1 MMRKIYII
9 ALVVLVVSCNS
20 KSPEEESNKVIT
32 EEPSMNTEIDKKV
45 SKLLS
50 EMTLEE
56 KVGQMTQITL
66 DVVTKGDNQYS
77 SAQPY
82 ELDSVLVHKAI
93 HTYKVGSI
101 LNTPGV
107 PLSRQDWYKTIKIFQ
122 DEAAKTP
129 RQIPIIYGIDA
140 IHGVNYTTGAT
151 LFPQQIALA
160 ATFNKDLVK
169 EVAKISAY
177 ETRASSI
184 PWNFSPVL
192 GLGRNP
198 LWPRLWET
206 FGEDVYLGK
215 TMGVAMVE
223 GYQGNLGDPYTVAS
237 CMKHYLGYSVPLSGK
252 DRTPAW
258 IPERE
263 LRQYFLP
270 AFKAAVD
277 AGSVTLMINS
287 GEINGVPVHAS
298 KFLLTDVLRGELG
311 FKGLAV
317 TDWADIN
324 YLHTR
329 HKVAETIKDAIR
341 MSVNAGI
348 DMSMVPHD
356 FEFAELLVEL
366 VNEGSVSEERIN
378 SAVTRIL
385 RVKMQLGLFE
395 NPVTDPKN
403 YPDFGSDKFAA
414 VSKKAALES
423 FTLLKNTSNILP
435 LEKGTKILVTGP
447 TANTMRSLN
456 GGWSYNWQ
464 GSEADNYAK
473 DKNTIAE
480 ALVGMG
486 NATFVQGVSFKENNS
501 VDSSTLKEVVFE
513 DKKNIDAAVKAAK
526 QSDVILLCL
535 GENSYT
541 ETPGN
546 TNSIVLPKDQ
556 IELTKA
562 LAKTGKKIILVLLEG
577 RPIIFNEIEPL
588 VDAVFMG
595 YLPGNHGA
603 DALGDL
609 LFGIENPSGR
619 LPINYPKHPH
629 ALVNY
634 NHKHSDNISIPNYY
648 DADYDQQYEFGDG
661 LSYTSFEYSDLSIS
675 ADEMTQDGSI
685 DVSVKVANTGNRKGK
700 EAVLLFISD
709 LYASITPE
717 VRALKGYEKIE
728 LNEGESKVVSFKIT
742 KEELSFVNDALET
755 IAEPGD
761 FEITIG
767 DLKKKIRLK

>member
-1 MMRKIYII
+1 MQKIYII
-9 ALVVLVVSCNS
+9 ILILIVVSCNS
-20 KSPEEESNKVIT
+20 ESNKVDEKSIS
-32 EEPSMNTEIDKKV
+32 EKPAMSSEIDNKV
-45 SKLLS
+45 AALLS

-77 SAQPY
+77 SSQPY
-82 ELDSVLVHKAI
+82 ELDSALVHKAI

-107 PLSRQDWYKTIKIFQ
+107 PLSREDWHRTIKIFQ
-122 DEAAKTP
+122 DEAVKTP
-129 RQIPIIYGIDA
+129 RQIPVIYGIDA
-140 IHGVNYTTGAT
+140 IHGVNYTIGAT
-151 LFPQQIALA
+151 LFPQQIGLA

-169 EVAKISAY
+169 DVAKISAY

-223 GYQGNLGDPYTVAS
+223 GYQGTLGDPNTVAS

-270 AFKAAVD
+270 AFKEAVD

-298 KFLLTDVLRGELG
+298 KFLLTDVLRDELG
-311 FKGLAV
+311 FDGIAV

-329 HKVAETIKDAIR
+329 HKVAETIKDAIK

-356 FEFAELLVEL
+356 FEFVELLVEL
-366 VNEGSVSEERIN
+366 VKEGSVSEERIN
-378 SAVTRIL
+378 SAVSRIL
-385 RVKMQLGLFE
+385 KVKMQLGLFE
-395 NPVTDPKN
+395 NPVTNPKD
-403 YPDFGSDKFAA
+403 YQDFGSAKFAA
-414 VSKKAALES
+414 VSKKAAVES
-423 FTLLKNTSNILP
+423 FTLLKNKNNVLP
-435 LEKGTKILVTGP
+435 LKKGTKLLVTGP

-480 ALVGMG
+480 VFQNSG
-486 NATFVQGVSFKENNS
+486 NAFVQGVSFEG
-501 VDSSTLKEVVFE
+501 
-513 DKKNIDAAVKAAK
+513 KNDINAAVKAAQ
-526 QSDVILLCL
+526 QSDVVLLCL

-546 TNSIVLPKDQ
+546 TNSIMMPKDQ
-556 IELTKA
+556 IELAKA
-562 LAKTGKKIILVLLEG
+562 LSKTGKKIVLILLEG

-588 VDAVFMG
+588 MDAVFMG
-595 YLPGNHGA
+595 YLPGNYGA
-603 DALGDL
+603 DALSDL

-629 ALVNY
+629 AFVNY
-634 NHKHSDNISIPNYY
+634 NHKHSDNISVPNYY
-648 DADYDQQYEFGDG
+648 DSDYDQQYEFGDG
-661 LSYTSFEYSDLSIS
+661 LSYTSFEYSNLSIS
-675 ADEMTQDGSI
+675 ATEMNQDGAI
-685 DVSVKVANTGNRKGK
+685 EVTAKITNTGSKKGK
-700 EAVLLFISD
+700 EAVLLFVSD

-717 VRALKGYEKIE
+717 VRALKGYKKIF
-728 LNEGESKVVSFKIT
+728 LNEGESKEVSFTIT
-742 KEELSFVNDALET
+742 KEELSFVNENMET
-755 IAEPGD
+755 IAESGD
-761 FEITIG
+761 FEISIG
-767 DLKKKIRLK
+767 DLKKKIKLK

>member
-1 MMRKIYII
+1 MRKLYI
-9 ALVVLVVSCNS
+9 VLLILIVVSCTS
-20 KSPEEESNKVIT
+20 ESNNENKKSMSEVPAVST
-32 EEPSMNTEIDKKV
+32 EVDKKV
-45 SKLLS
+45 AALIS

-66 DVVTKGDNQYS
+66 DVITKGDNQYS
-77 SAQPY
+77 SSQPY
-82 ELDSVLVHKAI
+82 QLDSALVHKAI

-107 PLSRQDWYKTIKIFQ
+107 PLSRQDWYSTIKTFQ

-140 IHGVNYTTGAT
+140 IHGVNYTIGAT
-151 LFPQQIALA
+151 LFPQQIGLA

-169 EVAKISAY
+169 EAAKISAY

-223 GYQGNLGDPYTVAS
+223 GYQGTLGDPNTVAS

-270 AFKAAVD
+270 AFKEAVD
-277 AGSVTLMINS
+277 AGSITLMINS

-311 FKGLAV
+311 FEGVAV

-329 HKVAETIKDAIR
+329 HKVAETIKDAIK

-366 VNEGSVSEERIN
+366 VKEGSVSEERIN
-378 SAVTRIL
+378 SAVSRIL
-385 RVKMQLGLFE
+385 KVKMQLGLFE
-395 NPVTDPKN
+395 NPVTNPKD

-414 VSKKAALES
+414 VSKRAALES
-423 FTLLKNTSNILP
+423 FTLLKNKDNILP

-473 DKNTIAE
+473 DMNTISE
-480 ALVGMG
+480 AFTNFG
-486 NATFVQGVSFKENNS
+486 NATFKQGVSFEGENNI
-501 VDSSTLKEVVFE
+501 
-513 DKKNIDAAVKAAK
+513 NAAVKAAK
-526 QSDVILLCL
+526 ESDVILLCL

-546 TNSIVLPKDQ
+546 TNSILMPKDQ
-556 IELTKA
+556 IELAKA
-562 LAKTGKKIILVLLEG
+562 LSKTGKKIVLVLLEG

-595 YLPGNHGA
+595 YLPGNYGA
-603 DALGDL
+603 DALVDL
-609 LFGIENPSGR
+609 LYGIENPSGR

-629 ALVNY
+629 AFVNY
-634 NHKHSDNISIPNYY
+634 NHKHSDNIAVPNYY
-648 DADYDQQYEFGDG
+648 ESDYDQQYEFGDG
-661 LSYTSFEYSDLSIS
+661 MSYTNFEYSDLSLS
-675 ADEMTQDGSI
+675 ADEMDEDGSI
-685 DVSVKVANTGNRKGK
+685 TVSVKVTNTGKRKGK

-717 VRALKGYEKIE
+717 VRALKGYEKILLE
-728 LNEGESKVVSFKIT
+728 AGASRKVSFTIT
-742 KEELSFVNDALET
+742 KDELSFVNEKLET
-755 IAEPGD
+755 VAEPGD
-761 FEITIG
+761 FEITIR
-767 DLKKKIRLK
+767 DLKKKIKLK

>member
-1 MMRKIYII
+1 MMQKLYII
-9 ALVVLVVSCNS
+9 LLVLIVVSCNS
-20 KSPEEESNKVIT
+20 ESNKEDGKSMSEKPIKST
-32 EEPSMNTEIDKKV
+32 ELDNEVAS
-45 SKLLS
+45 LLS
-50 EMTLEE
+50 KMTLEE

-77 SAQPY
+77 SSQPY
-82 ELDSVLVHKAI
+82 KLDSALVYKAI

-107 PLSRQDWYKTIKIFQ
+107 PLSRQDWYKTIKTFQ

-140 IHGVNYTTGAT
+140 IHGVNYTIGAT
-151 LFPQQIALA
+151 LFPQQIGLA

-169 EVAKISAY
+169 EAAKISAY

-215 TMGVAMVE
+215 TMGVAMIE
-223 GYQGNLGDPYTVAS
+223 GYQGTLGDPNTVAS

-270 AFKAAVD
+270 AFKEAVD

-311 FKGLAV
+311 FDGIAV

-329 HKVAETIKDAIR
+329 HKVAETIKDAIK

-356 FEFAELLVEL
+356 FEFSELLVEL
-366 VNEGSVSEERIN
+366 VKEGSVSEERIN
-378 SAVTRIL
+378 DAVSRIL
-385 RVKMQLGLFE
+385 KVKMQLGLFE
-395 NPVTDPKN
+395 NPVTDPKD
-403 YPDFGSDKFAA
+403 YPDFGSDKFAE
-414 VSKKAALES
+414 VSKKAAVES
-423 FTLLKNTSNILP
+423 FTLLKNKNNILP
-435 LEKGTKILVTGP
+435 LEKGAKILVTGP

-480 ALVGMG
+480 TFTNSG
-486 NATFVQGVSFKENNS
+486 NATFIQGVSFEGENNIN
-501 VDSSTLKEVVFE
+501 E
-513 DKKNIDAAVKAAK
+513 AVKAAK

-546 TNSIVLPKDQ
+546 TNSILMPKDQ
-556 IELTKA
+556 IDLAKA
-562 LAKTGKKIILVLLEG
+562 LSKTGKKIILVLLEG

-595 YLPGNHGA
+595 YLPGNYGA
-603 DALGDL
+603 DALTDL

-629 ALVNY
+629 AFVNY
-634 NHKHSDNISIPNYY
+634 NHKHSDNISVPNYY
-648 DADYDQQYEFGDG
+648 DSDYDQQYEFGDG
-661 LSYTSFEYSDLSIS
+661 LSYTSFEYADLSIS
-675 ADEMTQDGSI
+675 SKEMNQDGSI
-685 DVSVKVANTGNRKGK
+685 EVSVNVTNTGSRKGK
-700 EAVLLFISD
+700 ETVLLFISD

-717 VRALKGYEKIE
+717 VRALKGYDKIT
-728 LNEGESKVVSFKIT
+728 LDKGESKKVSFTIT
-742 KEELSFVNDALET
+742 KDELSFVNENLET
-755 IAEPGD
+755 VAEPGD
-761 FEITIG
+761 FEIRIR
-767 DLKKKIRLK
+767 DLKKKIKLK

>member
-1 MMRKIYII
+1 MQKLYII
-9 ALVVLVVSCNS
+9 LLILSVISCGKESDTTTTTAKPISEKPAINS
-20 KSPEEESNKVIT
+20 
-32 EEPSMNTEIDKKV
+32 EIDKKV
-45 SKLLS
+45 ASLLS

-66 DVVTKGDNQYS
+66 DVVTEGDNQYS
-77 SAQPY
+77 SSQPY
-82 ELDSVLVHKAI
+82 KLDTALVKKAI
-93 HTYKVGSI
+93 QIYKVGSI

-107 PLSRQDWYKTIKIFQ
+107 PLSKEDWYTTIKTFQ

-140 IHGVNYTTGAT
+140 IHGVNYTIGAT
-151 LFPQQIALA
+151 LFPQQIGLA

-169 EVAKISAY
+169 EVAKASAY

-206 FGEDVYLGK
+206 FGEDVHLGK

-223 GYQGNLGDPYTVAS
+223 GYQGELGDPNTVAS

-270 AFKAAVD
+270 AFKEAVD

-298 KFLLTDVLRGELG
+298 KFLLTDVLKKELG
-311 FKGLAV
+311 FKGIAL

-341 MSVNAGI
+341 ISINAGV

-356 FEFAELLVEL
+356 FEFADLLVEL
-366 VNEGSVSEERIN
+366 VKEGSVSTDRIDD
-378 SAVTRIL
+378 AVSRIL
-385 RVKMQLGLFE
+385 KVKMQLDLFE
-395 NPVTDPKN
+395 HPVTDPKD
-403 YPDFGSDKFAA
+403 YPDFGSEKFAA
-414 VSKKAALES
+414 LSKKAALES
-423 FTLLKNTSNILP
+423 FTLLKNKDNILP
-435 LEKGTKILVTGP
+435 LTEETKILVTGP
-447 TANTMRSLN
+447 TSSSMRPLN

-464 GSEADNYAK
+464 GNVADIYAK
-473 DKNTIAE
+473 DKNTIAK
-480 ALVGMG
+480 AFVNRG
-486 NATFVQGVSFKENNS
+486 NSTFVQGVSFE
-501 VDSSTLKEVVFE
+501 E
-513 DKKNIDAAVKAAK
+513 KKNIEAAVSAANK
-526 QSDVILLCL
+526 SDVVLLCL

-546 TNSIVLPKDQ
+546 TNSIIMPKGHV
-556 IELTKA
+556 ELTKA

-603 DALGDL
+603 DALADL
-609 LFGIENPSGR
+609 IYGIESPSGR

-629 ALVNY
+629 AFVNY

-661 LSYTSFEYSDLSIS
+661 LSYTNFEYSDMLLSTTKMS
-675 ADEMTQDGSI
+675 LDGSI
-685 DVSVKVANTGNRKGK
+685 NVTVKVTNKGKVKGK
-700 EAVLLFISD
+700 ESVLLFISD
-709 LYASITPE
+709 LYASITRE
-717 VRALKGYEKIE
+717 VRAHKVYEKIE
-728 LNEGESKVVSFKIT
+728 LDVAESKQVSFTIT
-742 KEELSFVNDALET
+742 KDELSFVNNNLET
-755 IAEPGD
+755 VAEPGD
-761 FEITIG
+761 FEINIG
-767 DLKKKIRLK
+767 GLKKIIKLK

>member
-1 MMRKIYII
+1 MHKLYII
-9 ALVVLVVSCNS
+9 VFSLLVLSCNS
-20 KSPEEESNKVIT
+20 KST
-32 EEPSMNTEIDKKV
+32 EDNDKTIKEKPSMNTEIDKKV
-45 SKLLS
+45 ASLLS

-77 SAQPY
+77 STQPY
-82 ELDSVLVHKAI
+82 ELDSALVRKAI

-140 IHGVNYTTGAT
+140 IHGVNYTTEAT

-160 ATFNKDLVK
+160 ATFNRDLVK

-206 FGEDVYLGK
+206 FGEDIYLGK

-223 GYQGNLGDPYTVAS
+223 GYQGTLGDPYTVAS

-311 FKGLAV
+311 FEGIAV

-329 HKVAETIKDAIR
+329 HKVAETIKDAIK
-341 MSVNAGI
+341 MSINAGV

-366 VNEGSVSEERIN
+366 VKEGSVAEERIN
-378 SAVTRIL
+378 SAVSRIL
-385 RVKMQLGLFE
+385 KVKMQLGLFE
-395 NPVTDPKN
+395 SPVTDPKD
-403 YPDFGSDKFAA
+403 YPDFGSEKFAA

-423 FTLLKNTSNILP
+423 FTLLKNKDDVLP

-480 ALVGMG
+480 AIVGLG
-486 NATFVQGVSFKENNS
+486 NATFVQGVSFKEDNGI
-501 VDSSTLKEVVFE
+501 DSTVLKEVSFE
-513 DKKNIDAAVKAAK
+513 DQKNIDAAVKAA
-526 QSDVILLCL
+526 QQTDVILLCL

-546 TNSIVLPKDQ
+546 INSILLPKDQ
-556 IELTKA
+556 VELTKA
-562 LAKTGKKIILVLLEG
+562 LAKTGKKIVLVLLEG

-609 LFGIENPSGR
+609 LYGLESPSGR

-629 ALVNY
+629 AFVNY

-648 DADYDQQYEFGDG
+648 DSDYDQQYEFGDG
-661 LSYTSFEYSDLSIS
+661 LSYTTFEYSNLSVS
-675 ADEMTQDGSI
+675 AEEMNEDGSI
-685 DVSVKVANTGNRKGK
+685 DVSVTVTNTGSRDGK

-717 VRALKGYEKIE
+717 VRALKGYEKIA
-728 LNEGESKVVSFKIT
+728 LSKGESKEVSFTIT
-742 KEELSFVNDALET
+742 KDELSFVNQELKT

-761 FEITIG
+761 FEISIG
-767 DLKKKIRLK
+767 DLKKKIKLK

>member
-1 MMRKIYII
+1 MMRKLYII
-9 ALVVLVVSCNS
+9 VLVLIVISCNS
-20 KSPEEESNKVIT
+20 EANKKKKESVKET
-32 EEPSMNTEIDKKV
+32 PAMNTEIDNKV
-45 SKLLS
+45 ASLLS

-66 DVVTKGDNQYS
+66 DVVTKGDNQFS

-82 ELDSVLVHKAI
+82 ELDSTLVHKAI

-107 PLSRQDWYKTIKIFQ
+107 PLSRQDWYKTIKTFQ

-140 IHGVNYTTGAT
+140 IHGVNYTIGAT
-151 LFPQQIALA
+151 LFPQQIGLA

-169 EVAKISAY
+169 EAAKISAY

-223 GYQGNLGDPYTVAS
+223 GYQGTLGDPNTVAS

-270 AFKAAVD
+270 AFKDAVD

-298 KFLLTDVLRGELG
+298 KFLLTDVLRGELDFQG
-311 FKGLAV
+311 IAV

-329 HKVAETIKDAIR
+329 HKVAETIKDAIKI
-341 MSVNAGI
+341 SVNAGV

-356 FEFAELLVEL
+356 FEFSELLVEL
-366 VNEGSVSEERIN
+366 VKEGSVSEGRIN
-378 SAVTRIL
+378 DAVSRIL
-385 RVKMQLGLFE
+385 KVKMQLGLFE
-395 NPVTDPKN
+395 SPVTDPKN
-403 YPDFGSDKFAA
+403 YPDFGSDKFAE

-423 FTLLKNTSNILP
+423 FTLLKNNNNILP
-435 LEKGTKILVTGP
+435 IAEKSKILVTGP

-473 DKNTIAE
+473 DKNTIAD
-480 ALVGMG
+480 AFTKSG
-486 NATFVQGVSFKENNS
+486 NTTFVQGVSFDGENNIN
-501 VDSSTLKEVVFE
+501 E
-513 DKKNIDAAVKAAK
+513 AVKAAK

-546 TNSIVLPKDQ
+546 INSILLPKDQ

-588 VDAVFMG
+588 VDAVYMG
-595 YLPGNHGA
+595 YLPGNYGA
-603 DALGDL
+603 DALVDL
-609 LFGIENPSGR
+609 LFGLENPSGR

-629 ALVNY
+629 AFVNY
-634 NHKHSDNISIPNYY
+634 NHKHSDNIAVPNYY
-648 DADYDQQYEFGDG
+648 ESDYDQQYEFGDG
-661 LSYTSFEYSDLSIS
+661 LSYTSFKYSDLSLS
-675 ADEMTQDGSI
+675 STQMTQDGSI
-685 DVSVKVANTGNRKGK
+685 KVSVKVTNTGNRKGK
-700 EAVLLFISD
+700 EAVLLFVSD

-717 VRALKGYEKIE
+717 VRALKGYEKIA
-728 LNEGESKVVSFKIT
+728 LNEGESKEVSFTIT
-742 KEELSFVNDALET
+742 KDELSFVNESLET
-755 IAEPGD
+755 IAESGE
-761 FEITIG
+761 FEISIG
-767 DLKKKIRLK
+767 DLKKKFELK

>member
-1 MMRKIYII
+1 MQKLYII
-9 ALVVLVVSCNS
+9 LLVLVVASCS
-20 KSPEEESNKVIT
+20 SESNKEDEKSMSEKSIIST
-32 EEPSMNTEIDKKV
+32 ELDTKV
-45 SKLLS
+45 ATLLS
-50 EMTLEE
+50 KMTLEE

-77 SAQPY
+77 SSQPY
-82 ELDSVLVHKAI
+82 VLDSALVHKAI

-107 PLSRQDWYKTIKIFQ
+107 PLSRQDWYKTIKTFQ

-140 IHGVNYTTGAT
+140 IHGVNYTIGAT
-151 LFPQQIALA
+151 LFPQQIGLA

-169 EVAKISAY
+169 EAAKISAY

-223 GYQGNLGDPYTVAS
+223 GYQGTLGDPNTVAS

-270 AFKAAVD
+270 AFKEAVD

-311 FKGLAV
+311 FDGIAV

-329 HKVAETIKDAIR
+329 HKVAETIKDAIK

-366 VNEGSVSEERIN
+366 VKEGSVSEERIN
-378 SAVTRIL
+378 SAVSRIL
-385 RVKMQLGLFE
+385 KVKMQLGLFE
-395 NPVTDPKN
+395 NPVTDPKK
-403 YPDFGSDKFAA
+403 YPDFGSDKFAT
-414 VSKKAALES
+414 VSKKAAVES
-423 FTLLKNTSNILP
+423 FTLLKNKDNILP
-435 LEKGTKILVTGP
+435 LEKSAKILVTGP

-480 ALVGMG
+480 AFTNLG
-486 NATFVQGVSFKENNS
+486 NATFIQGVSFEGENNM
-501 VDSSTLKEVVFE
+501 
-513 DKKNIDAAVKAAK
+513 DAAVKAAK
-526 QSDVILLCL
+526 QSDVIVLCL

-546 TNSIVLPKDQ
+546 INSILMPKDQ
-556 IELTKA
+556 INLAKA
-562 LAKTGKKIILVLLEG
+562 LSKTGKKIILVLLEG

-603 DALGDL
+603 DALVDL

-629 ALVNY
+629 AFVNY
-634 NHKHSDNISIPNYY
+634 NHKHSDNISVPNYY
-648 DADYDQQYEFGDG
+648 ESDYDQQYEFGDG
-661 LSYTSFEYSDLSIS
+661 LSYTSFEYTNLSIS
-675 ADEMTQDGSI
+675 SAEMDQNGSI
-685 DVSVKVANTGNRKGK
+685 EVSVDITNTGSRKGK
-700 EAVLLFISD
+700 ETVLLFISD

-717 VRALKGYEKIE
+717 VRALKGYDKIA
-728 LNEGESKVVSFKIT
+728 LNKGESKKVSFTIT
-742 KEELSFVNDALET
+742 KDELSFVNENLET
-755 IAEPGD
+755 VAEPGD
-761 FEITIG
+761 FEIRIG
-767 DLKKKIRLK
+767 DLKKKIKLK

>member
-1 MMRKIYII
+1 MKKLYIVLF
-9 ALVVLVVSCNS
+9 ALIVVSCIS
-20 KSPEEESNKVIT
+20 ESNKEDKKT
-32 EEPSMNTEIDKKV
+32 TSEAPATSSEIDKKV
-45 SKLLS
+45 AALLS

-66 DVVTKGDNQYS
+66 DVVTKGNNQYS

-82 ELDSVLVHKAI
+82 QLDSALVHKAI
-93 HTYKVGSI
+93 RTYKVGSI

-107 PLSRQDWYKTIKIFQ
+107 PLSRQDWYKTIKTFQ

-140 IHGVNYTTGAT
+140 IHGVNYTIGAT
-151 LFPQQIALA
+151 LFPQQIGLA
-160 ATFNKDLVK
+160 ATFNRDLVK
-169 EVAKISAY
+169 EAAKISAY

-223 GYQGNLGDPYTVAS
+223 GYQGTLGDPNTVAS

-270 AFKAAVD
+270 AFKEAVD

-298 KFLLTDVLRGELG
+298 KFLLTDVLRNELG
-311 FKGLAV
+311 FDGIAV

-329 HKVAETIKDAIR
+329 HKVAETIKDAIK
-341 MSVNAGI
+341 MSVNAGV

-356 FEFAELLVEL
+356 FEFIELLVEL
-366 VNEGSVSEERIN
+366 VKEGSVSNERID
-378 SAVTRIL
+378 SAVSRIL
-385 RVKMQLGLFE
+385 KVKMQLGLFK
-395 NPVTDPKN
+395 NPITDSKD

-414 VSKKAALES
+414 VSKQAALES
-423 FTLLKNTSNILP
+423 FTLLKNKDNILP
-435 LEKGTKILVTGP
+435 LAEGTKILVTGP
-447 TANTMRSLN
+447 TSNSMRPLN

-480 ALVGMG
+480 ALVNKG
-486 NATFVQGVSFKENNS
+486 NTTFVEGVSFKGE
-501 VDSSTLKEVVFE
+501 
-513 DKKNIDAAVKAAK
+513 KNISAAVKAAK
-526 QSDVILLCL
+526 ASDIVLLCL

-546 TNSIVLPKDQ
+546 INSIVLPKDQ
-556 IELTKA
+556 IELAKA
-562 LAKTGKKIILVLLEG
+562 LSKTGKKIILVLLEG

-595 YLPGNHGA
+595 YLPGNYGA
-603 DALGDL
+603 DALSDL

-629 ALVNY
+629 AFVNY
-634 NHKHSDNISIPNYY
+634 NHKHSDNISVPNYY
-648 DADYDQQYEFGDG
+648 DSDYDQQYEFGDG
-661 LSYTSFEYSDLSIS
+661 LSYTSFEYSDLSV
-675 ADEMTQDGSI
+675 DKTEMEQDGSI
-685 DVSVKVANTGNRKGK
+685 VVSVNVTNTGSRKGK
-700 EAVLLFISD
+700 EAVLLFVSD

-728 LNEGESKVVSFKIT
+728 LDAKESKKISFTIT
-742 KEELSFVNDALET
+742 KEELSFVNENLET
-755 IAEPGD
+755 VAEPGD
-761 FEITIG
+761 FEISIG
-767 DLKKKIRLK
+767 DLKKKIKLK

>member
-1 MMRKIYII
+1 MQKLYI
-9 ALVVLVVSCNS
+9 VLLTLIVVSCTS
-20 KSPEEESNKVIT
+20 ESNNDNKKSMSEGPAINSETDTKVAT
-32 EEPSMNTEIDKKV
+32 
-45 SKLLS
+45 LLS

-66 DVVTKGDNQYS
+66 DVVTKSDNQYS
-77 SAQPY
+77 SSQPY
-82 ELDSVLVHKAI
+82 QLDSALVHKAI

-107 PLSRQDWYKTIKIFQ
+107 PLSREDWYTTIKTFQ

-129 RQIPIIYGIDA
+129 RKIPIIYGIDA

-151 LFPQQIALA
+151 LFPQQIGLA

-215 TMGVAMVE
+215 TLGVAMVE
-223 GYQGNLGDPYTVAS
+223 GYQGTLGDPNTVAS

-270 AFKAAVD
+270 AFKEAVD

-298 KFLLTDVLRGELG
+298 KFLLTDVLREELG
-311 FKGLAV
+311 FDGIAV

-329 HKVAETIKDAIR
+329 HKVAETIKDAIK

-366 VNEGSVSEERIN
+366 VKEGSVSEERIN
-378 SAVTRIL
+378 SAVSRIL
-385 RVKMQLGLFE
+385 KVKMQLGLFE
-395 NPVTDPKN
+395 NPVTNPKN

-414 VSKKAALES
+414 VSKEAALES
-423 FTLLKNTSNILP
+423 FTLLKNNDSILP
-435 LEKGTKILVTGP
+435 LKKGTKILITGP

-464 GSEADNYAK
+464 GSEADIYAN
-473 DKNTIAE
+473 DKNTIAKAFGSFE
-480 ALVGMG
+480 
-486 NATFVQGVSFKENNS
+486 NATFVQGVSFSE
-501 VDSSTLKEVVFE
+501 
-513 DKKNIDAAVKAAK
+513 KKNIDAAVNAAR
-526 QSDVILLCL
+526 QSDVVLLCL

-546 TNSIVLPKDQ
+546 INSIMMPKDQ
-556 IELTKA
+556 IELAKA
-562 LAKTGKKIILVLLEG
+562 LSKTGKKIVLVLLEG
-577 RPIIFNEIEPL
+577 RPIIFSEIEPL

-595 YLPGNHGA
+595 YLPGNYGA
-603 DALGDL
+603 DALVDL
-609 LFGIENPSGR
+609 LYGVENPSGR

-629 ALVNY
+629 AFVNY
-634 NHKHSDNISIPNYY
+634 NHKHSDNIAVPNYY
-648 DADYDQQYEFGDG
+648 ESDYDQQYEFGDG
-661 LSYTSFEYSDLSIS
+661 LSYTNFEYTNLSLS
-675 ADEMTQDGSI
+675 ASEMDQNGLI
-685 DVSVKVANTGNRKGK
+685 EVSVDVTNTGARKGK
-700 EAVLLFISD
+700 EAVLLFVSD

-717 VRALKGYEKIE
+717 VRALKGYEKIVLE
-728 LNEGESKVVSFKIT
+728 AGASKQVSFTIT
-742 KEELSFVNDALET
+742 KDALSFVNEKLET
-755 IAEPGD
+755 VAEPGD
-761 FEITIG
+761 FEIKIG
-767 DLKKKIRLK
+767 ELKKKIMLK

>member
-1 MMRKIYII
+1 MHKLYII
-9 ALVVLVVSCNS
+9 VFSLFVLSCNS
-20 KSPEEESNKVIT
+20 KST
-32 EEPSMNTEIDKKV
+32 EENDKTIKEKPSMNTEIDKKV
-45 SKLLS
+45 ASLLS

-77 SAQPY
+77 SALPY
-82 ELDSVLVHKAI
+82 ELDSALVRKAI

-101 LNTPGV
+101 LNTPGI

-140 IHGVNYTTGAT
+140 IHGVNYTTEAT

-160 ATFNKDLVK
+160 ATFNRDLVK

-223 GYQGNLGDPYTVAS
+223 GYQGTLGDPYTVAS

-311 FKGLAV
+311 FEGIAV

-329 HKVAETIKDAIR
+329 HKVAETIKDAIK
-341 MSVNAGI
+341 MSINAGV

-366 VNEGSVSEERIN
+366 VKEGSVAEERIN
-378 SAVTRIL
+378 SAVSRIL
-385 RVKMQLGLFE
+385 KVKMQLGLFE
-395 NPVTDPKN
+395 SPVTDPKD
-403 YPDFGSDKFAA
+403 YPDFGSEKFAS

-423 FTLLKNTSNILP
+423 FTLLKNKEDVLP

-480 ALVGMG
+480 AIVGLG
-486 NATFVQGVSFKENNS
+486 NATFVQGVSFKEDNGI
-501 VDSSTLKEVVFE
+501 DSTVLKEVSFE
-513 DKKNIDAAVKAAK
+513 DQKNIDAAVKAA
-526 QSDVILLCL
+526 QQTDVILLCL

-546 TNSIVLPKDQ
+546 INSILLPKDQ
-556 IELTKA
+556 VELTKA
-562 LAKTGKKIILVLLEG
+562 LAKTGKKIVLVLLEG

-609 LFGIENPSGR
+609 LYGLESPSGR

-629 ALVNY
+629 AFVNY

-648 DADYDQQYEFGDG
+648 DSDYDQQYEFGDG
-661 LSYTSFEYSDLSIS
+661 LSYTTFEYSNLSVS
-675 ADEMTQDGSI
+675 AEEMNEDGSI
-685 DVSVKVANTGNRKGK
+685 DVSITVTNTGSRDGK

-717 VRALKGYEKIE
+717 VRALKGYEKIA
-728 LNEGESKVVSFKIT
+728 LSKGESKEVSFTIT
-742 KEELSFVNDALET
+742 KDELSFVNQELET

-761 FEITIG
+761 FEISIG
-767 DLKKKIRLK
+767 DLKKKIKLK

>member
-1 MMRKIYII
+1 MMRKLYII
-9 ALVVLVVSCNS
+9 VLVLTVISCDSEVN
-20 KSPEEESNKVIT
+20 KKKKESVIET
-32 EEPSMNTEIDKKV
+32 PAMNTEIDNKV
-45 SKLLS
+45 ASLLS

-66 DVVTKGDNQYS
+66 DVVTKGDNQFS

-82 ELDSVLVHKAI
+82 ELDSALVHKAI

-107 PLSRQDWYKTIKIFQ
+107 PLSRQDWYKTIKNFQ

-140 IHGVNYTTGAT
+140 IHGVNYTIGAT
-151 LFPQQIALA
+151 LFPQQIGLA

-169 EVAKISAY
+169 EAAKISAY

-223 GYQGNLGDPYTVAS
+223 GYQGTLGDPNTVAS

-270 AFKAAVD
+270 AFKEAVD

-311 FKGLAV
+311 FQGIAV

-329 HKVAETIKDAIR
+329 HKVAETIKDAIKI
-341 MSVNAGI
+341 SVNAGI

-356 FEFAELLVEL
+356 FEFSELLVEL
-366 VNEGSVSEERIN
+366 VKEGSVSEGRIN
-378 SAVTRIL
+378 DAVSRIL
-385 RVKMQLGLFE
+385 KVKMQLGLFE
-395 NPVTDPKN
+395 NPVTDPKK
-403 YPDFGSDKFAA
+403 YPDFGSDKFAE

-423 FTLLKNTSNILP
+423 FTLLKNNNNILP
-435 LEKGTKILVTGP
+435 IAGKSKILVTGP

-473 DKNTIAE
+473 DKNTIAD
-480 ALVGMG
+480 AFTKSG
-486 NATFVQGVSFKENNS
+486 NATFTQGVSFEGKNNIN
-501 VDSSTLKEVVFE
+501 E
-513 DKKNIDAAVKAAK
+513 AVKAAK

-546 TNSIVLPKDQ
+546 INSILLPKDQ
-556 IELTKA
+556 VELTKA

-588 VDAVFMG
+588 VDAVYMG
-595 YLPGNHGA
+595 YLPGNYGA
-603 DALGDL
+603 DALVDL
-609 LFGIENPSGR
+609 LFGLENPSGR

-629 ALVNY
+629 AFVNY
-634 NHKHSDNISIPNYY
+634 NHKHSDNIAVSNYY
-648 DADYDQQYEFGDG
+648 ESDYDQQYEFGDG
-661 LSYTSFEYSDLSIS
+661 LSYTSFKYSDLSLS
-675 ADEMTQDGSI
+675 STQMTQDGSI
-685 DVSVKVANTGNRKGK
+685 KVSVKVTNTGNRKGK
-700 EAVLLFISD
+700 EAVLLFVSD

-717 VRALKGYEKIE
+717 VRALKGYEKID
-728 LNEGESKVVSFKIT
+728 LNKGESKEVSFTIT
-742 KEELSFVNDALET
+742 KDELSFVNESLET
-755 IAEPGD
+755 IAESGE
-761 FEITIG
+761 FEISIG
-767 DLKKKIRLK
+767 DLKKKFELK

>member
-1 MMRKIYII
+1 MMQKLYII
-9 ALVVLVVSCNS
+9 LLVLIVISCDS
-20 KSPEEESNKVIT
+20 KESVENKKSIS
-32 EEPSMNTEIDKKV
+32 EKPSMNTELDDKV
-45 SKLLS
+45 AALLS

-66 DVVTKGDNQYS
+66 DVVTKGDNQFS

-82 ELDSVLVHKAI
+82 QLDSALVHKAI

-140 IHGVNYTTGAT
+140 IHGVNYTIGAT
-151 LFPQQIALA
+151 LFPQQIGLA
-160 ATFNKDLVK
+160 ATFNKELVK
-169 EVAKISAY
+169 EVAEISAY

-223 GYQGNLGDPYTVAS
+223 GYQGNLGDPNTVAS

-270 AFKAAVD
+270 AFREAVD

-298 KFLLTDVLRGELG
+298 KFLLTDVLRNELG
-311 FKGLAV
+311 FDGIAV

-356 FEFAELLVEL
+356 FEFIELLVEL
-366 VNEGSVSEERIN
+366 VKEGSVSEERIN
-378 SAVTRIL
+378 SAVSRIL
-385 RVKMQLGLFE
+385 KVKMQLDLFE
-395 NPVTDPKN
+395 NPVTRSED
-403 YPDFGSDKFAA
+403 YPDFGSGKFAQ
-414 VSKKAALES
+414 VSKNAALES
-423 FTLLKNTSNILP
+423 FTLLKNKNNILP

-480 ALVGMG
+480 AFVNLG
-486 NATFVQGVSFKENNS
+486 NVFVEGVSFKKS
-501 VDSSTLKEVVFE
+501 GIDSNTSQEILFE
-513 DKKNIDAAVKAAK
+513 DKNNISAAMKAAK
-526 QSDVILLCL
+526 NSDVILLCL

-546 TNSIVLPKDQ
+546 INSIMMPKDQ
-556 IELTKA
+556 IKLAKA
-562 LAKTGKKIILVLLEG
+562 LSKTGKKIILVLLEG

-603 DALGDL
+603 DALSDL
-609 LFGIENPSGR
+609 LFGIESPSGR

-629 ALVNY
+629 AFVNY
-634 NHKHSDNISIPNYY
+634 NHKHSDNIAVPNYY
-648 DADYDQQYEFGDG
+648 ESDYDQQYEFGDG
-661 LSYTSFEYSDLSIS
+661 LSYTSFEYSNLSLS
-675 ADEMTQDGSI
+675 SSEMKQDGSI
-685 DVSVKVANTGNRKGK
+685 TVSVKVTNTGNRKGK
-700 EAVLLFISD
+700 EAVLLFVSD

-717 VRALKGYEKIE
+717 VRALKGYEKIT
-728 LNEGESKVVSFKIT
+728 LNEGEFKEVSFTIT
-742 KEELSFVNDALET
+742 KDELSFVNESLET
-755 IAEPGD
+755 IAESGE
-761 FEITIG
+761 FEIRIG
-767 DLKKKIRLK
+767 DLKKKFELK

>member
-1 MMRKIYII
+1 M
-9 ALVVLVVSCNS
+9 NS
-20 KSPEEESNKVIT
+20 
-32 EEPSMNTEIDKKV
+32 EIDQKV
-45 SKLLS
+45 ATLLS

-77 SAQPY
+77 SSQPY
-82 ELDSVLVHKAI
+82 SLDSALVHKAI
-93 HTYKVGSI
+93 HSYKVGSI

-107 PLSRQDWYKTIKIFQ
+107 PLSKEDWYKTIKIFQ

-140 IHGVNYTTGAT
+140 IHGVNYTIGAT
-151 LFPQQIALA
+151 LFPQQIGLA
-160 ATFNKDLVK
+160 ATFNKSLVK
-169 EVAKISAY
+169 EVAKVSAY

-223 GYQGNLGDPYTVAS
+223 GYQGTLGDPNTVAS

-270 AFKAAVD
+270 AFKEAVD
-277 AGSVTLMINS
+277 AGSITLMINS

-298 KFLLTDVLRGELG
+298 SFLLTDVLRGELG
-311 FKGLAV
+311 FEGIAV

-329 HKVAETIKDAIR
+329 HKVAETIKDAIK

-366 VNEGSVSEERIN
+366 VKEGSVSNERID
-378 SAVTRIL
+378 SAVSRIL
-385 RVKMQLGLFE
+385 KVKMQLGLFE

-414 VSKKAALES
+414 LSKKAAIES
-423 FTLLKNTSNILP
+423 FTLLKNKNNILP
-435 LEKGTKILVTGP
+435 LSEGIKILVTGP
-447 TANTMRSLN
+447 TANSMRPLN

-464 GSEADNYAK
+464 GSEADNYAD
-473 DKNTIAE
+473 DKNTIAD
-480 ALVGMG
+480 AFSKKV
-486 NATFVQGVSFKENNS
+486 NTTFVQGV
-501 VDSSTLKEVVFE
+501 TFE
-513 DKKNIDAAVKAAK
+513 GGNTIEAAVKAAAK
-526 QSDVILLCL
+526 SDVVLLCL

-546 TNSIVLPKDQ
+546 TNSIIMPDNQ
-556 IELTKA
+556 IELAKA
-562 LAKTGKKIILVLLEG
+562 LSETGKKIILVLLEG

-595 YLPGNHGA
+595 YLPGNYGA
-603 DALGDL
+603 DALADL
-609 LFGIENPSGR
+609 VYGVENPSGR

-629 ALVNY
+629 AFVNY
-634 NHKHSDNISIPNYY
+634 NHKHSDNIVVPNYY
-648 DADYDQQYEFGDG
+648 ESDYDQQYEFGDG
-661 LSYTSFEYSDLSIS
+661 LSYTTFEYSDLSLNAIEMS
-675 ADEMTQDGSI
+675 EDESI
-685 DVSVKVANTGNRKGK
+685 EVSVKITNTGNRKGK
-700 EAVLLFISD
+700 ESVLLFISD

-728 LNEGESKVVSFKIT
+728 LDAAESEIVHFTIT
-742 KEELSFVNDALET
+742 KDELSFVNENLKT
-755 IAEPGD
+755 TAEPGD
-761 FEITIG
+761 FEINVG
-767 DLKKKIRLK
+767 GLKKKIKLK

>member
-1 MMRKIYII
+1 MRKLYII
-9 ALVVLVVSCNS
+9 VLVLTVISCDSEVN
-20 KSPEEESNKVIT
+20 KKKKESVIET
-32 EEPSMNTEIDKKV
+32 PAMNTEIDNKV
-45 SKLLS
+45 VSLLS

-66 DVVTKGDNQYS
+66 DVVTKGDNQFS

-82 ELDSVLVHKAI
+82 ELDSALVHKAI

-107 PLSRQDWYKTIKIFQ
+107 PLSRQDWYKTIKTFQ

-140 IHGVNYTTGAT
+140 IHGVNYTIGAT
-151 LFPQQIALA
+151 LFPQQIGLA

-169 EVAKISAY
+169 EAAKISAY

-184 PWNFSPVL
+184 SWNFSPVL

-223 GYQGNLGDPYTVAS
+223 GYQGTLGDPNTVAS

-270 AFKAAVD
+270 AFKEAVD

-311 FKGLAV
+311 FQGIAV

-329 HKVAETIKDAIR
+329 HKVAETIKDAIKI
-341 MSVNAGI
+341 SVNAGI

-356 FEFAELLVEL
+356 FEFSELLVEL
-366 VNEGSVSEERIN
+366 VKEGSVSEGRIN
-378 SAVTRIL
+378 DAVSRIL
-385 RVKMQLGLFE
+385 KVKMQLGLFE
-395 NPVTDPKN
+395 KPVTDPKK
-403 YPDFGSDKFAA
+403 YPDFGSDKFAE

-423 FTLLKNTSNILP
+423 FTLLKNNNNILP
-435 LEKGTKILVTGP
+435 IAEKSKILVTGP

-473 DKNTIAE
+473 DKNTIAD
-480 ALVGMG
+480 AFTKSG
-486 NATFVQGVSFKENNS
+486 NATFTQGVSFEGENNIN
-501 VDSSTLKEVVFE
+501 E
-513 DKKNIDAAVKAAK
+513 AVKAAK

-546 TNSIVLPKDQ
+546 INSILLPKDQ
-556 IELTKA
+556 VELTKA

-588 VDAVFMG
+588 VDAVYMG
-595 YLPGNHGA
+595 YLPGNYGA
-603 DALGDL
+603 DALVDL
-609 LFGIENPSGR
+609 LFGLENPSGR
-619 LPINYPKHPH
+619 LPINYPKHPN
-629 ALVNY
+629 AFVNY
-634 NHKHSDNISIPNYY
+634 NHKHSDNIAVPNYY
-648 DADYDQQYEFGDG
+648 ESDYDQQYEFGDG
-661 LSYTSFEYSDLSIS
+661 LSYTSFKYSDLSLS
-675 ADEMTQDGSI
+675 STQMTQDGSI
-685 DVSVKVANTGNRKGK
+685 KVSVQVTNTGNRKGK
-700 EAVLLFISD
+700 EVVLLFVSD

-717 VRALKGYEKIE
+717 VRALKGYEKID
-728 LNEGESKVVSFKIT
+728 LNKGESKEVSFTIT
-742 KEELSFVNDALET
+742 KDELSFVNESLET
-755 IAEPGD
+755 IAESGE
-761 FEITIG
+761 FEISIG
-767 DLKKKIRLK
+767 DLKKKFELK

>member
-1 MMRKIYII
+1 MRKLYIV
-9 ALVVLVVSCNS
+9 LVTLIVVSCTSETTNNENN
-20 KSPEEESNKVIT
+20 KSMSEKPVES
-32 EEPSMNTEIDKKV
+32 TEIDKKV
-45 SKLLS
+45 AKLLS

-77 SAQPY
+77 SSQPY
-82 ELDSVLVHKAI
+82 QLDSALVHKAI

-101 LNTPGV
+101 LNTPGI
-107 PLSRQDWYKTIKIFQ
+107 PLSREEWYRTIKIFQ

-140 IHGVNYTTGAT
+140 IHGVNYTTDAT
-151 LFPQQIALA
+151 LFPQQIGLA

-215 TMGVAMVE
+215 TMGVSMVE
-223 GYQGNLGDPYTVAS
+223 GYQGTLGDPNTVAS

-270 AFKAAVD
+270 AFKEAID

-287 GEINGVPVHAS
+287 GEINGIPVHAS
-298 KFLLTDVLRGELG
+298 KFLLTDVLRNELG
-311 FKGLAV
+311 FEGIAV

-329 HKVAETIKDAIR
+329 HKVAETIKDAIK

-356 FEFAELLVEL
+356 FEFSELLVEL
-366 VNEGSVSEERIN
+366 VKEGDVSEKRIN
-378 SAVTRIL
+378 DAVARIL
-385 RVKMQLGLFE
+385 KVKMQLGLFE
-395 NPVTDPKN
+395 KPVTNPKD

-414 VSKKAALES
+414 ISKKAAIES
-423 FTLLKNTSNILP
+423 FTLLKNEENILP
-435 LEKGTKILVTGP
+435 LKKGTKIVVTGP

-473 DKNTIAE
+473 DKNTVAE
-480 ALVGMG
+480 AFMNFD
-486 NATFVQGVSFKENNS
+486 NATFVQGVSFEG
-501 VDSSTLKEVVFE
+501 
-513 DKKNIDAAVKAAK
+513 KNDITAVVKAAR
-526 QSDVILLCL
+526 QSEVVLLCL

-546 TNSIVLPKDQ
+546 TNSILMPKDQ
-556 IELTKA
+556 VELAKE

-595 YLPGNHGA
+595 YLPGNYGA
-603 DALGDL
+603 DALVDL
-609 LFGIENPSGR
+609 VYGIENPSGR

-629 ALVNY
+629 AFVNY
-634 NHKHSDNISIPNYY
+634 NHKHSDNISVPNYY
-648 DADYDQQYEFGDG
+648 EADYDQQYEFGDG
-661 LSYTSFEYSDLSIS
+661 LSYTNFEYSDLSLS
-675 ADEMTQDGSI
+675 ADEMDQDGSI
-685 DVSVKVANTGNRKGK
+685 EVSVNVTNTGKTKGK

-717 VRALKGYEKIE
+717 VRALKGYEKILLE
-728 LNEGESKVVSFKIT
+728 AGASEKVSFTIT
-742 KEELSFVNDALET
+742 KEELSFVNAKLET

-761 FEITIG
+761 FEIKVG
-767 DLKKKIRLK
+767 DLKKKIKLK

>member
-1 MMRKIYII
+1 MMRKLYII
-9 ALVVLVVSCNS
+9 VLVLIVISCDSEVN
-20 KSPEEESNKVIT
+20 KKKKESVRET
-32 EEPSMNTEIDKKV
+32 PAMNTEIDNKV
-45 SKLLS
+45 ASLLS

-66 DVVTKGDNQYS
+66 DVVTKGDNQFS

-82 ELDSVLVHKAI
+82 ELDSALVHKAI

-107 PLSRQDWYKTIKIFQ
+107 PLSRQDWYKTIKTFQ

-140 IHGVNYTTGAT
+140 IHGVNYTIGAT
-151 LFPQQIALA
+151 LFPQQIGLA
-160 ATFNKDLVK
+160 ATFNKDLVR
-169 EVAKISAY
+169 EAAKISAY

-223 GYQGNLGDPYTVAS
+223 GYQGTLGDPNTVAS

-270 AFKAAVD
+270 AFKEAVD

-311 FKGLAV
+311 FQGIAV

-329 HKVAETIKDAIR
+329 HKVAETIKDAIKI
-341 MSVNAGI
+341 SVNAGI

-356 FEFAELLVEL
+356 FEFSELLVEL
-366 VNEGSVSEERIN
+366 VKEGSVSEETIN
-378 SAVTRIL
+378 DAVSRIL
-385 RVKMQLGLFE
+385 KVKMQLGLFE
-395 NPVTDPKN
+395 NPVTDPKK
-403 YPDFGSDKFAA
+403 YPDFGSKKFAE

-423 FTLLKNTSNILP
+423 FTLLKNNNNILP
-435 LEKGTKILVTGP
+435 IAEKSKILVTGP

-473 DKNTIAE
+473 DKNTIAD
-480 ALVGMG
+480 AFTKSG
-486 NATFVQGVSFKENNS
+486 NTTFIQGVSFDGENNIN
-501 VDSSTLKEVVFE
+501 E
-513 DKKNIDAAVKAAK
+513 AVKAAK

-546 TNSIVLPKDQ
+546 INSILLPKDQ

-588 VDAVFMG
+588 VDAVYMG
-595 YLPGNHGA
+595 YLPGNYGA
-603 DALGDL
+603 DALVDL
-609 LFGIENPSGR
+609 LFGLENPSGR

-629 ALVNY
+629 AFVNY
-634 NHKHSDNISIPNYY
+634 NHKHSDNIAVPNYY
-648 DADYDQQYEFGDG
+648 ESDYDQQYEFGDG
-661 LSYTSFEYSDLSIS
+661 LSYTSFKYSDLSLS
-675 ADEMTQDGSI
+675 ATQMTQDGSI
-685 DVSVKVANTGNRKGK
+685 KVSVKVTNTGNRKGK
-700 EAVLLFISD
+700 EAVLLFVSD

-717 VRALKGYEKIE
+717 VRALKGYEKIA
-728 LNEGESKVVSFKIT
+728 LNAGESKVVSFTIT
-742 KEELSFVNDALET
+742 KDELSFVNESLET
-755 IAEPGD
+755 IAESGE
-761 FEITIG
+761 FEISIG
-767 DLKKKIRLK
+767 DLKKKFELK

>member
-1 MMRKIYII
+1 MMHKLYII
-9 ALVVLVVSCNS
+9 VFSLFVLSCNS
-20 KSPEEESNKVIT
+20 KST
-32 EEPSMNTEIDKKV
+32 EENDKTIKEKPSMNTEIDKKV
-45 SKLLS
+45 ASLLS

-77 SAQPY
+77 SALPY
-82 ELDSVLVHKAI
+82 ELDSALVRKAI

-101 LNTPGV
+101 LNTPGI

-140 IHGVNYTTGAT
+140 IHGVNYTTEAT

-160 ATFNKDLVK
+160 ATFNRDLVK

-223 GYQGNLGDPYTVAS
+223 GYQGTLGDPYTVAS

-311 FKGLAV
+311 FEGIAV

-329 HKVAETIKDAIR
+329 HKVAETIKDAIK
-341 MSVNAGI
+341 MSINAGV

-366 VNEGSVSEERIN
+366 VKEGSVAEERIN
-378 SAVTRIL
+378 SAVSRIL
-385 RVKMQLGLFE
+385 KVKMQLGLFE
-395 NPVTDPKN
+395 SPVTDPKD
-403 YPDFGSDKFAA
+403 YPDFGSEKFAS

-423 FTLLKNTSNILP
+423 FTLLKNKEDVLP

-480 ALVGMG
+480 AIVGLG
-486 NATFVQGVSFKENNS
+486 NATFVQGVSFKEDNGI
-501 VDSSTLKEVVFE
+501 DSTVLKEVSFE
-513 DKKNIDAAVKAAK
+513 DQKNIDAAVKAA
-526 QSDVILLCL
+526 QQTDVILLCL

-546 TNSIVLPKDQ
+546 INSILLPKDQ
-556 IELTKA
+556 VELTKA
-562 LAKTGKKIILVLLEG
+562 LAKTGKKIVLVLLEG

-609 LFGIENPSGR
+609 LYGLESPSGR

-629 ALVNY
+629 AFVNY

-648 DADYDQQYEFGDG
+648 DSDYDQQYEFGDG
-661 LSYTSFEYSDLSIS
+661 LSYTTFEYSNLSVS
-675 ADEMTQDGSI
+675 AEEMNEDGSI
-685 DVSVKVANTGNRKGK
+685 DVSITVTNTGSRDGK

-717 VRALKGYEKIE
+717 VRALKGYEKIA
-728 LNEGESKVVSFKIT
+728 LSKGESKEVSFTIT
-742 KEELSFVNDALET
+742 KDELSFVNQELET

-761 FEITIG
+761 FEISIG
-767 DLKKKIRLK
+767 DLKKKIKLK

>member
-1 MMRKIYII
+1 MRRYII
-9 ALVVLVVSCNS
+9 TILGLLIVSCNS
-20 KSPEEESNKVIT
+20 ETNTTTTSNQPASQTTSK
-32 EEPSMNTEIDKKV
+32 EDSELDKKV
-45 SKLLS
+45 ASLLS

-66 DVVTKGDNQYS
+66 DVVTKGDDQYS
-77 SAQPY
+77 SSLPY
-82 ELDSVLVHKAI
+82 RLDSALVHKAI
-93 HTYKVGSI
+93 HTYKVGSV
-101 LNTPGV
+101 LNTPGI
-107 PLSRQDWYKTIKIFQ
+107 PLSKEDWYKTIKVFQ

-151 LFPQQIALA
+151 LFPQQIGLA
-160 ATFNKDLVK
+160 ATFNPILVK
-169 EVAKISAY
+169 EAARISAY

-223 GYQGNLGDPYTVAS
+223 GYQGKVGDLTTVAS

-270 AFKAAVD
+270 AFKAAID
-277 AGSVTLMINS
+277 AGSITLMINS
-287 GEINGVPVHAS
+287 GDINGVPVHAS
-298 KFLLTDVLRGELG
+298 KFLLTDVLRDELG

-317 TDWADIN
+317 TDWSDIN

-329 HKVAETIKDAIR
+329 HKVAPTIKDAIR

-356 FEFAELLVEL
+356 FQFSELLVEL
-366 VNEGSVSEERIN
+366 VNEGSVAMERIN
-378 SAVTRIL
+378 SAVSRIL
-385 RVKMQLGLFE
+385 KVKMQLGLFE
-395 NPVTDPKN
+395 NPVTDPKD
-403 YPDFGSDKFAA
+403 YPDFGSAKFAQ
-414 VSKKAALES
+414 VSKNAALES
-423 FTLLKNTSNILP
+423 ITLLKNKNTILP
-435 LEKGTKILVTGP
+435 LAEGTKILVTGA
-447 TANTMRSLN
+447 TANSMRPLN

-464 GSEADNYAK
+464 GSEADVYAK
-473 DKNTIAE
+473 NMNTVAE
-480 ALVGMG
+480 AFMKKG
-486 NATFVQGVSFKENNS
+486 NAVFQQGVTF
-501 VDSSTLKEVVFE
+501 DG
-513 DKKNIDAAVKAAK
+513 KNDAIDAAVRAAK
-526 QSDVILLCL
+526 QSDVVLLCL

-546 TNSIVLPKDQ
+546 THSIMMPDTHVALA
-556 IELTKA
+556 KA

-577 RPIIFNEIEPL
+577 RPVIFNEIEPL

-595 YLPGNHGA
+595 YLPGNYGA
-603 DALGDL
+603 DALVDL
-609 LFGIENPSGR
+609 VYGAENPSGK
-619 LPINYPKHPH
+619 LPINYPKYPH
-629 ALVNY
+629 SLVNY
-634 NHKHSDNISIPNYY
+634 NHKHSDNISLPNYY
-648 DADYDQQYEFGDG
+648 ESDYDQQYEFGEG
-661 LSYTSFEYSDLSIS
+661 LSYTTFQYSDLEVS
-675 ADEMTQDGSI
+675 AEEMTENETI
-685 DVSVKVANTGNRKGK
+685 KVKVKVTNTGNRKGK
-700 EAVLLFISD
+700 ESVLMFVSD

-717 VRALKGYEKIE
+717 VRALKGYQKIE
-728 LNEGESKVVSFKIT
+728 LAKGASQNVTFEIT
-742 KEELSFVNDALET
+742 KESLSFVNAALET
-755 IAEPGD
+755 VAEPGD
-761 FEITIG
+761 FEISIG
-767 DLKKKIRLK
+767 NLVKKIKLN

>member
-1 MMRKIYII
+1 MQKLYII
-9 ALVVLVVSCNS
+9 LLVLIVVSCNS
-20 KSPEEESNKVIT
+20 ESNKDDGKPMSEKPTVST
-32 EEPSMNTEIDKKV
+32 EFDKEV
-45 SKLLS
+45 AAVLSK
-50 EMTLEE
+50 MTLEE

-66 DVVTKGDNQYS
+66 DVITKGDNQYS
-77 SAQPY
+77 SSQPY
-82 ELDSVLVHKAI
+82 ELDSALVHKAI

-107 PLSRQDWYKTIKIFQ
+107 PLSRQDWYKTIKTFQ

-140 IHGVNYTTGAT
+140 IHGVNYTIGAT
-151 LFPQQIALA
+151 LFPQQIGLA

-223 GYQGNLGDPYTVAS
+223 GYQGTLGDPNTVAS

-270 AFKAAVD
+270 AFKEAVD

-287 GEINGVPVHAS
+287 GEINGIPVHAS
-298 KFLLTDVLRGELG
+298 KFLLTDILRDELG
-311 FKGLAV
+311 FGGIAV

-329 HKVAETIKDAIR
+329 HKVAETIKDAIK

-356 FEFAELLVEL
+356 FEFIELLVEL
-366 VNEGSVSEERIN
+366 VKEGSVSEERIN
-378 SAVTRIL
+378 SAVSRIL
-385 RVKMQLGLFE
+385 KVKMQLGLFE

-414 VSKKAALES
+414 VSKKAAVES
-423 FTLLKNTSNILP
+423 FTLLKNKDNILP
-435 LEKGTKILVTGP
+435 LADGAKVLVTGP
-447 TANTMRSLN
+447 TASSMRPLN

-464 GSEADNYAK
+464 GSEADTYAA
-473 DKNTIAE
+473 DKNTIVE
-480 ALVGMG
+480 AFAKKG
-486 NATFVQGVSFKENNS
+486 NSIFVQGVSFEGENNI
-501 VDSSTLKEVVFE
+501 
-513 DKKNIDAAVKAAK
+513 NAAVKAAK
-526 QSDVILLCL
+526 QSDVIVLCL

-546 TNSIVLPKDQ
+546 TNSILLPKDQ
-556 IELTKA
+556 IDLAKA
-562 LAKTGKKIILVLLEG
+562 LSKTGKKIILVLLEG
-577 RPIIFNEIEPL
+577 RPVIFNEIEPL

-595 YLPGNHGA
+595 YLPGNYGA
-603 DALGDL
+603 DALSDL

-629 ALVNY
+629 AFVNY
-634 NHKHSDNISIPNYY
+634 NHKHSDNIAVPNYY
-648 DADYDQQYEFGDG
+648 ESDYDQQYEFGDG

-675 ADEMTQDGSI
+675 TTEMNQDGSI
-685 DVSVKVANTGNRKGK
+685 EVSVTVTNTGSRKGK
-700 EAVLLFISD
+700 EAVLLFVSD

-717 VRALKGYEKIE
+717 VRALKGYDKIT
-728 LNEGESKVVSFKIT
+728 LDKGGSKKVSFTIT
-742 KEELSFVNDALET
+742 KDELSFVNENLET
-755 IAEPGD
+755 VAEPGD
-761 FEITIG
+761 FEISIG
-767 DLKKKIRLK
+767 DLKKKIKLK

>member
-1 MMRKIYII
+1 MMHKLYII
-9 ALVVLVVSCNS
+9 VFSLLVISCNS
-20 KSPEEESNKVIT
+20 KST
-32 EEPSMNTEIDKKV
+32 EDNDKTIKEKPSMDTGIDKKV
-45 SKLLS
+45 ASLLS

-82 ELDSVLVHKAI
+82 ELDSALVHKAI

-107 PLSRQDWYKTIKIFQ
+107 PLSRQDWYKTIKTFQ

-160 ATFNKDLVK
+160 ATFNRDLVK

-223 GYQGNLGDPYTVAS
+223 GYQGTLGDPYTVAS

-270 AFKAAVD
+270 AFKSAVD

-298 KFLLTDVLRGELG
+298 KFLLTDLLRKELG
-311 FKGLAV
+311 FEGIAV

-329 HKVAETIKDAIR
+329 HKVAETIKDAIK
-341 MSVNAGI
+341 MSINAGV

-366 VNEGSVSEERIN
+366 VKEGSVAEERIN
-378 SAVTRIL
+378 SAVSRIL
-385 RVKMQLGLFE
+385 KVKMQLGLFE
-395 NPVTDPKN
+395 SPVTDPKN
-403 YPDFGSDKFAA
+403 YPDFGSEKFAA
-414 VSKKAALES
+414 ISKKAALES
-423 FTLLKNTSNILP
+423 FTLLKNEGDLLP

-480 ALVGMG
+480 AIVGLG
-486 NATFVQGVSFKENNS
+486 NATFVQGVSFKEDNGI
-501 VDSSTLKEVVFE
+501 DSTVLKEVSFE
-513 DKKNIDAAVKAAK
+513 DQKNIDAAVKAAK
-526 QSDVILLCL
+526 QADVILLCL

-546 TNSIVLPKDQ
+546 INSILLPKDQ
-556 IELTKA
+556 VELTKA
-562 LAKTGKKIILVLLEG
+562 LAKTGKKIVLVLLEG

-595 YLPGNHGA
+595 YLPGNYGA

-609 LFGIENPSGR
+609 LYGLESPSGR

-629 ALVNY
+629 AFVNY
-634 NHKHSDNISIPNYY
+634 NHKHSDNISVPNYY
-648 DADYDQQYEFGDG
+648 DSDYDQQYEFGDG
-661 LSYTSFEYSDLSIS
+661 LSYTTFEYSNLSVS
-675 ADEMTQDGSI
+675 SEEMNEDSSI
-685 DVSVKVANTGNRKGK
+685 DVSVTVTNTGSKNGK

-717 VRALKGYEKIE
+717 VRALKGYEKIA
-728 LNEGESKVVSFKIT
+728 LNKGESKEVSFTIT
-742 KEELSFVNDALET
+742 KDELSFVNEKLET

-761 FEITIG
+761 FEISIG
-767 DLKKKIRLK
+767 DLKKKIKLK

>member
-1 MMRKIYII
+1 MRKLYII
-9 ALVVLVVSCNS
+9 VLVLTVISCDSEVN
-20 KSPEEESNKVIT
+20 KKKKESVIET
-32 EEPSMNTEIDKKV
+32 PAMNTEIDNKV
-45 SKLLS
+45 ASLLS

-66 DVVTKGDNQYS
+66 DVVTKGDNQFS

-82 ELDSVLVHKAI
+82 ELDSALVHKAI

-107 PLSRQDWYKTIKIFQ
+107 PLSRQDWYKTIKNFQ

-140 IHGVNYTTGAT
+140 IHGVNYTIGAT
-151 LFPQQIALA
+151 LFPQQIGLA

-169 EVAKISAY
+169 EAAKISAY

-223 GYQGNLGDPYTVAS
+223 GYQGTLGDPNTVAS

-270 AFKAAVD
+270 AFKEAVD

-311 FKGLAV
+311 FQGIAV

-329 HKVAETIKDAIR
+329 HKVAETIKDAIKI
-341 MSVNAGI
+341 SVNAGI

-356 FEFAELLVEL
+356 FEFSELLVEL
-366 VNEGSVSEERIN
+366 VKEGSVSEGRIN
-378 SAVTRIL
+378 DAVSRIL
-385 RVKMQLGLFE
+385 KVKMQLGLFE
-395 NPVTDPKN
+395 NPVTDPKK
-403 YPDFGSDKFAA
+403 YPDFGSDKFAE

-423 FTLLKNTSNILP
+423 FTLLKNNNNILP
-435 LEKGTKILVTGP
+435 IAGKSKILVTGP

-473 DKNTIAE
+473 DKNTIAD
-480 ALVGMG
+480 AFTKSG
-486 NATFVQGVSFKENNS
+486 NATFTQGVSFEGKNNIN
-501 VDSSTLKEVVFE
+501 E
-513 DKKNIDAAVKAAK
+513 AVKAAK

-546 TNSIVLPKDQ
+546 INSILLPKDQ
-556 IELTKA
+556 VELTKA

-588 VDAVFMG
+588 VDAVYMG
-595 YLPGNHGA
+595 YLPGNYGA
-603 DALGDL
+603 DALVDL
-609 LFGIENPSGR
+609 LFGLENPSGR

-629 ALVNY
+629 AFVNY
-634 NHKHSDNISIPNYY
+634 NHKHSDNIAVSNYY
-648 DADYDQQYEFGDG
+648 ESDYDQQYEFGDG
-661 LSYTSFEYSDLSIS
+661 LSYTSFKYSDLSLS
-675 ADEMTQDGSI
+675 STQMTQDGSI
-685 DVSVKVANTGNRKGK
+685 KVSVKVTNTGNRKGK
-700 EAVLLFISD
+700 EAVLLFVSD

-717 VRALKGYEKIE
+717 VRALKGYEKID
-728 LNEGESKVVSFKIT
+728 LNKGESKEVSFTIT
-742 KEELSFVNDALET
+742 KDELSFVNESLET
-755 IAEPGD
+755 IAESGE
-761 FEITIG
+761 FEISIG
-767 DLKKKIRLK
+767 DLKKKFELK

>member
-1 MMRKIYII
+1 MHKLYII
-9 ALVVLVVSCNS
+9 VFSLLVLSCNS
-20 KSPEEESNKVIT
+20 KST
-32 EEPSMNTEIDKKV
+32 EDNDKTIKEKPSMNTEIDKKV
-45 SKLLS
+45 ASLLS

-82 ELDSVLVHKAI
+82 ELDSALVRKAI

-140 IHGVNYTTGAT
+140 IHGVNYTTEAT

-160 ATFNKDLVK
+160 ATFNRDLVK

-223 GYQGNLGDPYTVAS
+223 GYQGTLGDPYTVAS

-311 FKGLAV
+311 FEGIAV

-329 HKVAETIKDAIR
+329 HKVAETIKDAIK
-341 MSVNAGI
+341 MSINAGV

-366 VNEGSVSEERIN
+366 VKEGSVAEERID
-378 SAVTRIL
+378 SAVSRIL
-385 RVKMQLGLFE
+385 KVKMQLGLFE
-395 NPVTDPKN
+395 NPVTDPKD
-403 YPDFGSDKFAA
+403 YPDFGSEKFAA
-414 VSKKAALES
+414 VSKKASLES
-423 FTLLKNTSNILP
+423 FTLLKNKDEVLP

-480 ALVGMG
+480 AIVGLG
-486 NATFVQGVSFKENNS
+486 NATFVQGVSFKEDNGI
-501 VDSSTLKEVVFE
+501 DSTVLKEVSFE
-513 DKKNIDAAVKAAK
+513 DQKNIAAAVKAA
-526 QSDVILLCL
+526 QQTDVILLCL

-546 TNSIVLPKDQ
+546 INSILLPKDQ
-556 IELTKA
+556 VELTKA
-562 LAKTGKKIILVLLEG
+562 LAKTGKKIVLVLLEG

-609 LFGIENPSGR
+609 LYGLESPSGR

-629 ALVNY
+629 AFVNY

-648 DADYDQQYEFGDG
+648 DSDYDQQYEFGDG
-661 LSYTSFEYSDLSIS
+661 LSYTTFEYSNLSVS
-675 ADEMTQDGSI
+675 AEEMNEDGSI
-685 DVSVKVANTGNRKGK
+685 DVSVTVTNTGSRDGK

-717 VRALKGYEKIE
+717 VRALKGYEKIA
-728 LNEGESKVVSFKIT
+728 LSKGESKEVSFTIT
-742 KEELSFVNDALET
+742 KDELSFVNQELKT

-761 FEITIG
+761 FEISIG
-767 DLKKKIRLK
+767 DLKKKIKLK

>member
-1 MMRKIYII
+1 MQKLYII
-9 ALVVLVVSCNS
+9 LLVLIVISCDS
-20 KSPEEESNKVIT
+20 KESVENKKSIS
-32 EEPSMNTEIDKKV
+32 EKPSMNTELDDKV
-45 SKLLS
+45 AALLS

-66 DVVTKGDNQYS
+66 DVVTKGDNQFS

-82 ELDSVLVHKAI
+82 QLDSALVHKAI

-140 IHGVNYTTGAT
+140 IHGVNYTIGAT
-151 LFPQQIALA
+151 LFPQQIGLA
-160 ATFNKDLVK
+160 ATFNKELVK
-169 EVAKISAY
+169 EVAEISAY

-223 GYQGNLGDPYTVAS
+223 GYQGNLGDPNTVAS

-270 AFKAAVD
+270 AFREAVD

-298 KFLLTDVLRGELG
+298 KFLLTDVLRNELG
-311 FKGLAV
+311 FDGIAV

-356 FEFAELLVEL
+356 FEFIELLVEL
-366 VNEGSVSEERIN
+366 VKEGSVSEERIN
-378 SAVTRIL
+378 SAVSRIL
-385 RVKMQLGLFE
+385 KVKMQLDLFE
-395 NPVTDPKN
+395 NPVTRSED
-403 YPDFGSDKFAA
+403 YPDFGSGKFAQ
-414 VSKKAALES
+414 VSKNAALES
-423 FTLLKNTSNILP
+423 FTLLKNKNNILP

-480 ALVGMG
+480 AFVNLG
-486 NATFVQGVSFKENNS
+486 NVFVEGVSFKKS
-501 VDSSTLKEVVFE
+501 GIDSNTSQEILFE
-513 DKKNIDAAVKAAK
+513 DKNNISAAMKAAK
-526 QSDVILLCL
+526 NSDVILLCL

-546 TNSIVLPKDQ
+546 INSIMMPKDQ
-556 IELTKA
+556 IKLAKA
-562 LAKTGKKIILVLLEG
+562 LSKTGKKIILVLLEG

-603 DALGDL
+603 DALSDL
-609 LFGIENPSGR
+609 LFGIESPSGR

-629 ALVNY
+629 AFVNY
-634 NHKHSDNISIPNYY
+634 NHKHSDNIAVPNYY
-648 DADYDQQYEFGDG
+648 ESDYDQQYEFGDG
-661 LSYTSFEYSDLSIS
+661 LSYTSFEYSNLSLS
-675 ADEMTQDGSI
+675 SSEMKQDGSI
-685 DVSVKVANTGNRKGK
+685 TVSVKVTNTGNRKGK
-700 EAVLLFISD
+700 EAVLLFVSD

-717 VRALKGYEKIE
+717 VRALKGYEKIT
-728 LNEGESKVVSFKIT
+728 LNEGEFKEVSFTIT
-742 KEELSFVNDALET
+742 KDELSFVNESLET
-755 IAEPGD
+755 IAESGE
-761 FEITIG
+761 FEIRIG
-767 DLKKKIRLK
+767 DLKKKFELK

>member
-1 MMRKIYII
+1 MQKVFIGL
-9 ALVVLVVSCNS
+9 LVLILVGC
-20 KSPEEESNKVIT
+20 
-32 EEPSMNTEIDKKV
+32 NTESDLNQKESV
-45 SKLLS
+45 SKESLSMSSQIDEKVAQLLS

-82 ELDSVLVHKAI
+82 QLDSSLVHKAI

-101 LNTPGV
+101 LNTPGI
-107 PLSRQDWYKTIKIFQ
+107 PLSRQEWYNTIKSFQ
-122 DEAAKTP
+122 DQTAKTP

-140 IHGVNYTTGAT
+140 IHGVNYTTEAT
-151 LFPQQIALA
+151 LFPQQIGLA
-160 ATFNKDLVK
+160 ATFNTDLVK

-215 TMGVAMVE
+215 TMGVAMIE
-223 GYQGNLGDPYTVAS
+223 GYQGELGDPETVAS

-270 AFKAAVD
+270 AFQDAVD

-298 KFLLTDVLRGELG
+298 KFLLTDVLRNELG
-311 FKGLAV
+311 FEGIAV

-324 YLHTR
+324 YLHTK
-329 HKVAETIKDAIR
+329 HKVAETIKDAIKI
-341 MSVNAGI
+341 SVNAGI

-356 FEFAELLVEL
+356 FEFTELLIEL
-366 VNEGSVSEERIN
+366 VKEGSVSEERIN

-385 RVKMQLGLFE
+385 KVKFQLDLFN
-395 NPVTDPKN
+395 NPVTDPKD
-403 YPDFGSDKFAA
+403 YPDFGSEKFAK
-414 VSKKAALES
+414 VSKQAAIES
-423 FTLLKNTSNILP
+423 ITLLKNKNDILP
-435 LEKGTKILVTGP
+435 LSKDSKILVTGP
-447 TANTMRSLN
+447 TSNSMRPLN

-464 GSEADNYAK
+464 GSEADKYAK
-473 DKNTIAE
+473 DMNTVAE
-480 ALVGMG
+480 AFVKNG
-486 NATFVQGVSFKENNS
+486 NATFVQGVSFDQE
-501 VDSSTLKEVVFE
+501 
-513 DKKNIDAAVKAAK
+513 KNIDEAVSAAT
-526 QSDVILLCL
+526 QSDIILLCL

-546 TNSIVLPKDQ
+546 THSILMPSDQ

-595 YLPGNHGA
+595 YLPGNYGA
-603 DALGDL
+603 DALVDL
-609 LFGIENPSGR
+609 VYGIENPSGK

-629 ALVNY
+629 AFVNY
-634 NHKHSDNISIPNYY
+634 NHKHSDNIRVDNYY
-648 DADYDQQYEFGDG
+648 ESDYDQQYEFGDG
-661 LSYTSFEYSDLSIS
+661 LSYTSFKYSDLRLSS
-675 ADEMTQDGSI
+675 SEMSQEGFIEVT
-685 DVSVKVANTGNRKGK
+685 VRVTNTGNRKGK
-700 EAVLLFISD
+700 ETVLLFLSD

-717 VRALKGYEKIE
+717 VRALKGYKKIE
-728 LNEGESKVVSFKIT
+728 LDKEESKTVTFRIA
-742 KEELSFVNDALET
+742 KEELSFVNEKLET
-755 IAEPGD
+755 VAETGD
-761 FEITIG
+761 FEINIG
-767 DLKKKIRLK
+767 GLTKKFRFK

>member
-1 MMRKIYII
+1 MMRKLYII
-9 ALVVLVVSCNS
+9 VLVLTVISCDSEVN
-20 KSPEEESNKVIT
+20 KKKKESVIET
-32 EEPSMNTEIDKKV
+32 PAMNTEIDNKV
-45 SKLLS
+45 VSLLS

-66 DVVTKGDNQYS
+66 DVVTKGDNQFS

-82 ELDSVLVHKAI
+82 ELDSALVHKAI

-107 PLSRQDWYKTIKIFQ
+107 PLSRQDWYKTIKTFQ

-140 IHGVNYTTGAT
+140 IHGVNYTIGAT
-151 LFPQQIALA
+151 LFPQQIGLA

-169 EVAKISAY
+169 EAAKISAY

-184 PWNFSPVL
+184 SWNFSPVL

-223 GYQGNLGDPYTVAS
+223 GYQGTLGDPNTVAS

-270 AFKAAVD
+270 AFKEAVD

-311 FKGLAV
+311 FQGIAV

-329 HKVAETIKDAIR
+329 HKVAETIKDAIKI
-341 MSVNAGI
+341 SVNAGI

-356 FEFAELLVEL
+356 FEFSELLVEL
-366 VNEGSVSEERIN
+366 VKEGSVSEGRIN
-378 SAVTRIL
+378 DAVSRIL
-385 RVKMQLGLFE
+385 KVKMQLGLFE
-395 NPVTDPKN
+395 KPVTDPKK
-403 YPDFGSDKFAA
+403 YPDFGSDKFAE

-423 FTLLKNTSNILP
+423 FTLLKNNNNILP
-435 LEKGTKILVTGP
+435 IAEKSKILVTGP

-473 DKNTIAE
+473 DKNTIAD
-480 ALVGMG
+480 AFTKSG
-486 NATFVQGVSFKENNS
+486 NATFTQGVSFEGENNIN
-501 VDSSTLKEVVFE
+501 E
-513 DKKNIDAAVKAAK
+513 AVKAAK

-546 TNSIVLPKDQ
+546 INSILLPKDQ
-556 IELTKA
+556 VELTKA

-588 VDAVFMG
+588 VDAVYMG
-595 YLPGNHGA
+595 YLPGNYGA
-603 DALGDL
+603 DALVDL
-609 LFGIENPSGR
+609 LFGLENPSGR
-619 LPINYPKHPH
+619 LPINYPKHPN
-629 ALVNY
+629 AFVNY
-634 NHKHSDNISIPNYY
+634 NHKHSDNIAVPNYY
-648 DADYDQQYEFGDG
+648 ESDYDQQYEFGDG
-661 LSYTSFEYSDLSIS
+661 LSYTSFKYSDLSLS
-675 ADEMTQDGSI
+675 STQMTQDGSI
-685 DVSVKVANTGNRKGK
+685 KVSVQVTNTGNRKGK
-700 EAVLLFISD
+700 EVVLLFVSD

-717 VRALKGYEKIE
+717 VRALKGYEKID
-728 LNEGESKVVSFKIT
+728 LNKGESKEVSFTIT
-742 KEELSFVNDALET
+742 KDELSFVNESLET
-755 IAEPGD
+755 IAESGE
-761 FEITIG
+761 FEISIG
-767 DLKKKIRLK
+767 DLKKKFELK

>member
-1 MMRKIYII
+1 MIRKLYII
-9 ALVVLVVSCNS
+9 ILSILVISCNS
-20 KSPEEESNKVIT
+20 EPTEDNDKTIK
-32 EEPSMNTEIDKKV
+32 EEPPMNTEIDKKV
-45 SKLLS
+45 ASLLS

-82 ELDSVLVHKAI
+82 ALDSALVHKAI

-107 PLSRQDWYKTIKIFQ
+107 PLSRQEWHKTIKIFQ

-129 RQIPIIYGIDA
+129 RKIPIIYGIDA
-140 IHGVNYTTGAT
+140 IHGVNYTTDAT

-160 ATFNKDLVK
+160 ATFNRDLVK

-223 GYQGNLGDPYTVAS
+223 GYQGTLGDPYTVAS

-270 AFKAAVD
+270 AFKEAVD

-311 FKGLAV
+311 FEGIAV

-329 HKVAETIKDAIR
+329 HKVAETIKDAIE
-341 MSVNAGI
+341 MSINAGV

-366 VNEGSVSEERIN
+366 VKEGSVAEERIN
-378 SAVTRIL
+378 SAVSRIL
-385 RVKMQLGLFE
+385 KVKMQLGLFE
-395 NPVTDPKN
+395 SPVTDPIN
-403 YPDFGSDKFAA
+403 YPDFGSEKFAA

-423 FTLLKNTSNILP
+423 FTLLKNKENVLP
-435 LEKGTKILVTGP
+435 LKKGTKILVTGP

-480 ALVGMG
+480 AIVDLG
-486 NATFVQGVSFKENNS
+486 NATFVQGVSFKEDNGI
-501 VDSSTLKEVVFE
+501 DSTVLKEVSFE
-513 DKKNIDAAVKAAK
+513 NQKNIDAAVKAAK
-526 QSDVILLCL
+526 QADVILLCL

-546 TNSIVLPKDQ
+546 INSILLPKDQ
-556 IELTKA
+556 VELTKA
-562 LAKTGKKIILVLLEG
+562 LAKTGKKIVLVLLEG

-609 LFGIENPSGR
+609 LYGLESPSGR

-629 ALVNY
+629 AFVNY

-648 DADYDQQYEFGDG
+648 DSDYDQQYEFGDG
-661 LSYTSFEYSDLSIS
+661 LSYTTFEYSNLSVS
-675 ADEMTQDGSI
+675 AEEMNEDGSI
-685 DVSVKVANTGNRKGK
+685 DVSVTVTNTGTRDGK

-717 VRALKGYEKIE
+717 VRALKGYEKIT
-728 LNEGESKVVSFKIT
+728 LNKGASKEVSFTIT
-742 KEELSFVNDALET
+742 KDELSFVNQELET
-755 IAEPGD
+755 IAEPGH
-761 FEITIG
+761 FEISIG
-767 DLKKKIRLK
+767 DLKKKIKLK

>member
-1 MMRKIYII
+1 MQKLYII
-9 ALVVLVVSCNS
+9 VLILIVVSCS
-20 KSPEEESNKVIT
+20 SESDKGDEKSTSEKPAMS
-32 EEPSMNTEIDKKV
+32 SEIDKKV
-45 SKLLS
+45 AALLS

-66 DVVTKGDNQYS
+66 DVITKGDNQYS
-77 SAQPY
+77 SSQPY
-82 ELDSVLVHKAI
+82 ELDSALVHKAI

-107 PLSRQDWYKTIKIFQ
+107 PLSRQDWYKTIKTFQ

-140 IHGVNYTTGAT
+140 IHGVNYTIGAT
-151 LFPQQIALA
+151 LFPQQIGLA

-169 EVAKISAY
+169 DVAKISAY

-223 GYQGNLGDPYTVAS
+223 GYQGTLGDPNTVAS

-270 AFKAAVD
+270 AFKEAVD

-298 KFLLTDVLRGELG
+298 KFLLTDILRGELG
-311 FKGLAV
+311 FDGIAV

-329 HKVAETIKDAIR
+329 HKVAETIKDAIKI
-341 MSVNAGI
+341 SVNAGI

-356 FEFAELLVEL
+356 FEFIELLVEL
-366 VNEGSVSEERIN
+366 VKEGSVSEERIDN
-378 SAVTRIL
+378 AVSRIL
-385 RVKMQLGLFE
+385 KVKMQLGLFE
-395 NPVTDPKN
+395 NPVTNPKE

-414 VSKKAALES
+414 VSKKAAIES
-423 FTLLKNTSNILP
+423 ITLLKNKDNILP
-435 LEKGTKILVTGP
+435 LQKGTKILVTGP

-480 ALVGMG
+480 AIVSLG
-486 NATFVQGVSFKENNS
+486 NTFMQGVSFEG
-501 VDSSTLKEVVFE
+501 
-513 DKKNIDAAVKAAK
+513 KNDINAAVKAAQ
-526 QSDVILLCL
+526 QSDVVLLCL

-546 TNSIVLPKDQ
+546 TNSIIMPKDQ
-556 IELTKA
+556 IELAKA
-562 LAKTGKKIILVLLEG
+562 LSKTGKKIILVLLEG

-588 VDAVFMG
+588 VDAVFLG

-603 DALGDL
+603 DALSDL

-629 ALVNY
+629 AFVNY
-634 NHKHSDNISIPNYY
+634 NHKHSDNISVPNYY
-648 DADYDQQYEFGDG
+648 DSDYDQQYEFGDG
-661 LSYTSFEYSDLSIS
+661 LSYTSFEYSDLSTN
-675 ADEMTQDGSI
+675 ATEMDQDGSI
-685 DVSVKVANTGNRKGK
+685 EVSVKITNTGNRKGK

-717 VRALKGYEKIE
+717 VRALKGYEKIA
-728 LNEGESKVVSFKIT
+728 LNEGESKEVLFTIT
-742 KEELSFVNDALET
+742 KDELSFVNENMKT

-761 FEITIG
+761 FEISIG
-767 DLKKKIRLK
+767 DLKKKIKLK